1 MCVCVCACACT
12 YMHVCVSIFQM
23 ILHSPSVVHACVLQ
37 VNVLHL
43 IFIKRSNDL
52 IIGPSSASLSHTS
65 HPSLLCT
72 LSCPHNS
79 FICPTFMLQHPDK
92 VWDQPLL
99 CALLNMGHTLVYSGN
114 EPSRN
119 WWTNFCLMALYSYW
133 ECVLWTKMT

>member
-1 MCVCVCACACT
+1 MCVYVNACVCVCVYISDDTPFTVCCSCLCATSKCT
-12 YMHVCVSIFQM
+12 TFDFYQ
-23 ILHSPSVVHACVLQ
+23 A
-37 VNVLHL
+37 
-43 IFIKRSNDL
+43 L

-79 FICPTFMLQHPDK
+79 FICPTFMWQHPDK

-133 ECVLWTKMT
+133 GCALWTKMT